1 MDFADAGL
9 GRHLEWFQMELL
21 LKHPARR
28 PSVQD
33 IARGTPGAWTLSGA
47 SHSVEA
53 ARTEAAGRPF
63 KLLLQL
69 QGRAEVRQGGRKV
82 SLEPR
87 QFALIDG
94 ADAFS
99 VAAPQYFEQVLIAM
113 PRSAVVSRHRGIERR
128 TAVGHGSHGEEAVIG
143 DLALSLGRHGPRL
156 SAPALLRAIGALAG
170 LLGGLRDSRG
180 AAGDSL
186 RQQGLALIDLELAD
200 IDAETLAARLGV
212 SRRYL
217 DKLFSQTGSSVSQQV
232 WERRLQC
239 AAEQLRSVRSGGI
252 AEVAYSVGFKD
263 LSHFS
268 RAFRK
273 RFGVPPRLWRRGAS
287 GD

>member
-1 MDFADAGL
+1 
-9 GRHLEWFQMELL
+9 MELL
-21 LKHPARR
+21 LEHPARP

-33 IARGTPGAWTLSGA
+33 VARGTPGAWMLSGR

-53 ARTEAAGRPF
+53 ARTEATGRPF

-69 QGRAEVRQGGRKV
+69 QGRAEVRQGGRRV

-87 QFALIDG
+87 HFALIDG
-94 ADAFS
+94 ADAFTID
-99 VAAPQYFEQVLIAM
+99 APQYFEQVLVAM
-113 PRSAVVSRHRGIERR
+113 PRSAVLSRHRGIEHR
-128 TAVGHGSHGEEAVIG
+128 TAVGHGPQEDEAVIG
-143 DLALSLGRHGPRL
+143 DLALSLGRHGSRL
-156 SAPALLRAIGALAG
+156 SRPAMLRAIGSLVG
-170 LLGGLRDSRG
+170 LLGGLRGPGRDT
-180 AAGDSL
+180 GDSL
-186 RQQGLALIDLELAD
+186 RQRALALIDLELAD

-217 DKLFSQTGSSVSQQV
+217 DKLFARTGSSVSQQV

-239 AAEQLRSVRSGGI
+239 AAEQLRDARSAGI

-273 RFGVPPRLWRRGAS
+273 RFGVAPRAWRS
-287 GD
+287 GDLAG